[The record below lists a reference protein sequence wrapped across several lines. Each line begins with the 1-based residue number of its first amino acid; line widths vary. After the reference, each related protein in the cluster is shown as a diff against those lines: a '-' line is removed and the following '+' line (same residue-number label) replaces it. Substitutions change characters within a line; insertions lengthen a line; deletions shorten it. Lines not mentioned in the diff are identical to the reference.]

1 MVKSIILTATVF
13 AAIISSFT
21 NIILSLL
28 NNHRLTVLETK
39 KQISEF
45 NEYRYCRLYELVV
58 KWNEYDTKCIEEN
71 VAFNKLLN
79 LFMDDSGRYRLARP
93 LLDKKYTTSLDTKKV
108 ECEQWL
114 NSFVNAELPD
124 GTYTSDFKKIK
135 DIYFDKSIE
144 FSNML
149 INAIND
155 QLEYLLKVSD

>member
-1 MVKSIILTATVF
+1 MVLPVSRCWQA
-13 AAIISSFT
+13 
-21 NIILSLL
+21 
-28 NNHRLTVLETK
+28 RVLETK

>member
-1 MVKSIILTATVF
+1 MRP
-13 AAIISSFT
+13 
-21 NIILSLL
+21 LSTHPLL
-28 NNHRLTVLETK
+28 SV
-39 KQISEF
+39 
-45 NEYRYCRLYELVV
+45 Y
-58 KWNEYDTKCIEEN
+58 YDTKCIEEN

-114 NSFVNAELPD
+114 NSLVNAELPD
-124 GTYTSDFKKIK
+124 GTHTSDFKKIK